1 MRPADRRREAGT
13 SITGTQDLATGDV
26 LGNVNIRDSA
36 DGQRLASLPEG
47 GSGFS
52 SLAFSPSGHILAIG
66 GGNGNITLLRL
77 DFTDLTPQFFTNL
90 ICGKV
95 HGNVTQTEWAD
106 YVPGQPYQQTC
117 P

>member
-1 MRPADRRREAGT
+1 MIPLASSCGNRRQRNQVCTYFAEDWTRGAQRNPRARPLTSSAAGA
-13 SITGTQDLATGDV
+13 GEC
-26 LGNVNIRDSA
+26 

-77 DFTDLTPQFFTNL
+77 DFTGLTPQFFTNL
-90 ICGKV
+90 ICGKA
-95 HGNVTQTEWAD
+95 HGNM
-106 YVPGQPYQQTC
+106 GSR
-117 P
+117 